1 MTIKLEQAKL
11 AVEAAHAR
19 AAELGIEVTVAV
31 VDGGGL
37 LLLLSRMDGAPALSP
52 EIAEAKAVGAAVLQR
67 PGDQLADIWEKRPGF
82 FAAVTGLARRPLVP
96 GLGSIPVRISGTV
109 AGAIGVSG
117 GRPDQDQ
124 DCARAALAPL
134 ESPSPA

>member
-1 MTIKLEQAKL
+1 MIIKLDQAKL

-19 AAELGIEVTVAV
+19 AAELGIEVSVAV

-37 LLLLSRMDGAPALSP
+37 LPPEPHGRRSRLEPGDRGGEGGGRRL
-52 EIAEAKAVGAAVLQR
+52 LQR

-117 GRPDQDQ
+117 GRPDQDH
-124 DCARAALAPL
+124 DCARAALATL
-134 ESPSPA
+134 ESPSPD